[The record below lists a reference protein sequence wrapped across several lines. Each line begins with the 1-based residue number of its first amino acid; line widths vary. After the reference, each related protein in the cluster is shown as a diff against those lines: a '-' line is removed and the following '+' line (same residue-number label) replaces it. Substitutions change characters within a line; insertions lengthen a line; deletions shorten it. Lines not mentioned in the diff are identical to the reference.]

1 MNYRMRFHLENNFSL
16 AKIVKNMT
24 QKKANLFL
32 IILIIVILFNI
43 GIYSYSKRR
52 SNQFK
57 LFTRV
62 YRRAQNPWKEEK
74 LKLNEL
80 SEKVASYKKE
90 LNKVDEQ
97 EIGDIPPS

>member
-1 MNYRMRFHLENNFSL
+1 ME
-16 AKIVKNMT
+16 I
-24 QKKANLFL
+24 QKTFLVIL

-52 SNQFK
+52 SKQFK
-57 LFTRV
+57 FFTRV

-80 SEKVASYKKE
+80 SAKVASYKKE
-90 LNKVDEQ
+90 IDKVDEQ
-97 EIGDIPPS
+97 EIGENPPY